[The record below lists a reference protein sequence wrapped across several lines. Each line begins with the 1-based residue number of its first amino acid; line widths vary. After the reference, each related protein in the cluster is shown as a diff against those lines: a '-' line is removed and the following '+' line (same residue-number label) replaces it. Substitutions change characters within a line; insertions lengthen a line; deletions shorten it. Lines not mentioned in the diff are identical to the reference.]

1 MEDNLMTSLPMVPKD
16 MIQDLHMARDHSRNN
31 LKIHSATEALTVK
44 DLDMDLIALI
54 VTLALD

>member
-1 MEDNLMTSLPMVPKD
+1 MDSLPIVPKD
-16 MIQDLHMARDHSRNN
+16 MIKDMHMTRDHSRNGIMII
-31 LKIHSATEALTVK
+31 LAKVALTVK